1 MNAQAKGLS
10 IITLWR
16 AAFSCTPKGL
26 TRFAG
31 AFREI
36 SQVTGQG
43 GKIPKGVACP
53 LSRSKKQSFIL
64 LTLN

>member
-16 AAFSCTPKGL
+16 AAFNCTPKGL

-31 AFREI
+31 ASRGI

-43 GKIPKGVACP
+43 GKKFLRELHVLCRAQKNNPTFRTP
-53 LSRSKKQSFIL
+53 
-64 LTLN
+64 